1 MKTKR
6 LTLESFK
13 SLIKKIIKEET
24 TKPYKSA
31 TNNELAS
38 HIIQLNKEI
47 KAEDNQKKLELLK
60 KDLQEVKAEL
70 ASRKKEK

>member
-6 LTLESFK
+6 LTLESF
-13 SLIKKIIKEET
+13 IKKIIKEET

>member
-1 MKTKR
+1 MKTKK

-13 SLIKKIIKEET
+13 SLIKKIIKEEV

-31 TNNELAS
+31 SNNELAS

-70 ASRKKEK
+70 ASRKKTK

>member
-6 LTLESFK
+6 LTLESF
-13 SLIKKIIKEET
+13 IKKIIKEEI